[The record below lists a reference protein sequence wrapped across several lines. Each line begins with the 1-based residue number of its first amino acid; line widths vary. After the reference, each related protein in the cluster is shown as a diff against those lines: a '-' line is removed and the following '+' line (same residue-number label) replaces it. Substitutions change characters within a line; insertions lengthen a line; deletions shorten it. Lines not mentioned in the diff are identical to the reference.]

1 MYTMFM
7 LRINIYIP
15 EDLNRRLSLTARYH
29 RKAKAEIVREALA
42 SGLTTMQPKSVSAKA
57 LLDFAKRAE
66 ALLTRGNMP
75 KAFVKNMH
83 FYTWGGTKRE

>member
-1 MYTMFM
+1 MVYTMFM

-42 SGLTTMQPKSVSAKA
+42 SGLTTMQPKSVSAK
-57 LLDFAKRAE
+57 D
-66 ALLTRGNMP
+66 
-75 KAFVKNMH
+75 FVKNMD